1 MELLY
6 TREMRQLSSH
16 TVTAG
21 MRAAIPTVLG
31 YVSIGL
37 AFGVVAAASDLS
49 TVQVALMSLLV
60 YGGSAQ
66 FAMVALFVAGE
77 GTFSIVLTVFFVNLR
92 NMLMSLHTATIFP
105 DLPLWDGLRIGSL
118 ITDESYGVLLSQ
130 HMKGEAVSPAW
141 MRGNNLASY
150 ASWVV
155 ATVLGSVLGGMI
167 PSPER
172 LGLDFAL
179 VSMFI
184 GIFAGQLEAM
194 LKLLATKKLLAIL
207 GSVLVAYLLLV
218 VILPSSLAVLVA
230 TVVGC
235 GMGVYLDDK

>member
-1 MELLY
+1 M
-6 TREMRQLSSH
+6 Q
-16 TVTAG
+16 
-21 MRAAIPTVLG
+21 AAIPTVLG

-37 AFGVVAAASDLS
+37 AFGVVAAASGLLPW
-49 TVQVALMSLLV
+49 QVALMSLLV

-66 FAMVALFVAGE
+66 FAMVALLVAGE
-77 GTFSIVLTVFFVNLR
+77 GIFSIVLTVFFVNLR
-92 NMLMSLHTATIFP
+92 NMLMSLHTATIFQGI
-105 DLPLWDGLRIGSL
+105 PLLDGLRIGSL
-118 ITDESYGVLLSQ
+118 ITDESYGLLLSQ
-130 HMKGEAVSPAW
+130 HMKGEAISPAW

-155 ATVLGSVLGGMI
+155 ATILGCLLGGLI
-167 PSPER
+167 PSPEA

-179 VSMFI
+179 VAMFI

-194 LKLLATKKLLAIL
+194 LTLLPVKKLLTIL
-207 GSVLVAYLLLV
+207 GVVLLTYLLAAFVLA
-218 VILPSSLAVLVA
+218 SSLAVLVS